1 VAEDWITAESS
12 AATPPV
18 SDDGSTKEST
28 VGFVGR
34 AWRRLTE
41 SSHERLLRESAADHL
56 RRHPGERVLDIESCV
71 PGEEVTMAG
80 SVTSVG
86 NLSEEH
92 PALEIELSDT
102 TGRIFVV
109 WLGRRRIPG
118 IHVGRRMVIHGRLN
132 CVSEH
137 PTVFNPRYELLPD

>member
-1 VAEDWITAESS
+1 VAEDSITAESS
-12 AATPPV
+12 ATPPV
-18 SDDGSTKEST
+18 SDDASTKEST
-28 VGFVGR
+28 VGFAGR

-137 PTVFNPRYELLPD
+137 PTVFNPRYELLPG

>member
-1 VAEDWITAESS
+1 MAEDSITQQPS
-12 AATPPV
+12 AAEASTLSV
-18 SDDGSTKEST
+18 SSKEGA

-56 RRHPGERVLDIESCV
+56 RRHPGEQVLDIESCV

-86 NLSEEH
+86 NLSEEN

-118 IHVGRRMVIHGRLN
+118 IDVGRRMVIHGRLN

>member
-1 VAEDWITAESS
+1 VAEDSITAES

-18 SDDGSTKEST
+18 SDHGSSKESP

>member
-1 VAEDWITAESS
+1 MAEDSITQQSS
-12 AATPPV
+12 AAEAATL
-18 SDDGSTKEST
+18 SASSRGGA

-41 SSHERLLRESAADHL
+41 SSHERLLRESAAVHL
-56 RRHPGERVLDIESCV
+56 RRHPGEQVLDIESCV

-109 WLGRRRIPG
+109 WLGRRRICRVAG
-118 IHVGRRMVIHGRLN
+118 D
-132 CVSEH
+132 S
-137 PTVFNPRYELLPD
+137 

>member
-1 VAEDWITAESS
+1 MAEDSITAES

-18 SDDGSTKEST
+18 SDHGSSKESP

-80 SVTSVG
+80 SVTSMG

>member
-1 VAEDWITAESS
+1 MAEDSITAES

-18 SDDGSTKEST
+18 SDHGSSKESP

>member
-1 VAEDWITAESS
+1 VAEDSITAES

-18 SDDGSTKEST
+18 SDHGSSKESP

-41 SSHERLLRESAADHL
+41 SSHERLLRESAVDHL

>member
-1 VAEDWITAESS
+1 MAEDSITAES

-18 SDDGSTKEST
+18 SDHGSSKESP

-118 IHVGRRMVIHGRLN
+118 RHVGRRMVIHGRLN

>member
-1 VAEDWITAESS
+1 MTEDSITHQPYAAEASTLSVSS
-12 AATPPV
+12 
-18 SDDGSTKEST
+18 KEGA

-86 NLSEEH
+86 NLSEEN

-118 IHVGRRMVIHGRLN
+118 IDVGRRMVIHGRLN

>member
-1 VAEDWITAESS
+1 MAEDSITAES
-12 AATPPV
+12 AATPPG
-18 SDDGSTKEST
+18 SDHGSSKESP

-41 SSHERLLRESAADHL
+41 SSHERVLRESAADHL

-86 NLSEEH
+86 NLSEEN

-118 IHVGRRMVIHGRLN
+118 IDVGRRMVIHGRLN

>member
-1 VAEDWITAESS
+1 MAEDSITQQSS
-12 AATPPV
+12 APEAATLSASPQE
-18 SDDGSTKEST
+18 GA

-56 RRHPGERVLDIESCV
+56 RRHPGEQVLDIESCV

-86 NLSEEH
+86 NLSEEN

-102 TGRIFVV
+102 TGQIFVV

-118 IHVGRRMVIHGRLN
+118 IDVGRRMVIHGRLN

>member
-1 VAEDWITAESS
+1 MAEDSITQQSS
-12 AATPPV
+12 AAEAATLSV
-18 SDDGSTKEST
+18 SSKEGP

-56 RRHPGERVLDIESCV
+56 RRHPGEQVLDIESCV

-86 NLSEEH
+86 NLSEEN

-118 IHVGRRMVIHGRLN
+118 IDVGRRMVIHGRLN

>member
-1 VAEDWITAESS
+1 MAEDSITAES
-12 AATPPV
+12 AATPPF
-18 SDDGSTKEST
+18 SDHGSSKESP

-86 NLSEEH
+86 NLGEEH

-132 CVSEH
+132 FVSEH

>member
-1 VAEDWITAESS
+1 MAEDSITEQSS
-12 AATPPV
+12 AAEAATL
-18 SDDGSTKEST
+18 SASSKDGA

-56 RRHPGERVLDIESCV
+56 RRHPGERVLDIESCD

-132 CVSEH
+132 CASEH

>member
-1 VAEDWITAESS
+1 MAEDSITQQPS
-12 AATPPV
+12 AAEAATL
-18 SDDGSTKEST
+18 SASSKEGAG
-28 VGFVGR
+28 GFVGR

>member
-1 VAEDWITAESS
+1 MAEDSITAESS
-12 AATPPV
+12 ATPPV
-18 SDDGSTKEST
+18 SDDASTKEST

-137 PTVFNPRYELLPD
+137 PTVFNPRYELLPG

>member
-1 VAEDWITAESS
+1 MAEDSITAES

-18 SDDGSTKEST
+18 SDHGSSKESP

-86 NLSEEH
+86 NLSEEN

-118 IHVGRRMVIHGRLN
+118 IDVGRRMVIHGRLN

>member
-1 VAEDWITAESS
+1 MAEDSTTAESS

-28 VGFVGR
+28 VGFVGQ

>member
-1 VAEDWITAESS
+1 MAGDSITAAS

-18 SDDGSTKEST
+18 SDNGWTKEST

>member
-1 VAEDWITAESS
+1 VAEDSITAES

-18 SDDGSTKEST
+18 SDHGSSKESS

-86 NLSEEH
+86 NLSEEN

-118 IHVGRRMVIHGRLN
+118 IDVGRRMVIHGRLN

>member
-1 VAEDWITAESS
+1 MAEDSITAES

-18 SDDGSTKEST
+18 SDHGSSKESP

-56 RRHPGERVLDIESCV
+56 RRHPGERVLDIDSCV

>member
-1 VAEDWITAESS
+1 M
-12 AATPPV
+12 
-18 SDDGSTKEST
+18 
-28 VGFVGR
+28 
-34 AWRRLTE
+34 
-41 SSHERLLRESAADHL
+41 
-56 RRHPGERVLDIESCV
+56 DIESCV

-86 NLSEEH
+86 NLSEEN

-118 IHVGRRMVIHGRLN
+118 IDVGRRMVIHGRLN

>member
-1 VAEDWITAESS
+1 MAEDSITQQPSTAEASTLSVSS
-12 AATPPV
+12 
-18 SDDGSTKEST
+18 KEGA

-56 RRHPGERVLDIESCV
+56 RRHPGEQVLDIESCV

-86 NLSEEH
+86 NLSEEN

-118 IHVGRRMVIHGRLN
+118 IDVGRRMVIHGRLN

>member
-1 VAEDWITAESS
+1 MAEDSITQQSS
-12 AATPPV
+12 APEAATLSASPQE
-18 SDDGSTKEST
+18 GA

-56 RRHPGERVLDIESCV
+56 RRHPGEQVLDIESCV

-86 NLSEEH
+86 NLSEEN

-118 IHVGRRMVIHGRLN
+118 IDVGRRMVIHGRLN

-137 PTVFNPRYELLPD
+137 TTVFNPRYELLPD

>member
-1 VAEDWITAESS
+1 MAEDSITAESS
-12 AATPPV
+12 ATPPV
-18 SDDGSTKEST
+18 SDDASTKEST

-41 SSHERLLRESAADHL
+41 SSHERLLRESAAEHL
-56 RRHPGERVLDIESCV
+56 RRHPGERVLDIKSCV

-80 SVTSVG
+80 SVTTVG
-86 NLSEEH
+86 NLGEEH

>member
-1 VAEDWITAESS
+1 VAEDSITAES

-18 SDDGSTKEST
+18 SDHGSSKESP

-86 NLSEEH
+86 NLGEEH

>member
-1 VAEDWITAESS
+1 
-12 AATPPV
+12 
-18 SDDGSTKEST
+18 
-28 VGFVGR
+28 
-34 AWRRLTE
+34 LTE

>member
-1 VAEDWITAESS
+1 MAEDSITQQPS
-12 AATPPV
+12 AAEASTLSV
-18 SDDGSTKEST
+18 SSKVGA

-86 NLSEEH
+86 NLSEEN

-118 IHVGRRMVIHGRLN
+118 IDVGRRMVIHGRLN

>member
-1 VAEDWITAESS
+1 
-12 AATPPV
+12 
-18 SDDGSTKEST
+18 
-28 VGFVGR
+28 
-34 AWRRLTE
+34 
-41 SSHERLLRESAADHL
+41 
-56 RRHPGERVLDIESCV
+56 
-71 PGEEVTMAG
+71 MAG
-80 SVTSVG
+80 SVTTVG
-86 NLSEEH
+86 NLGKEH

>member
-1 VAEDWITAESS
+1 MAEDSITQQPS
-12 AATPPV
+12 AAEAAIV
-18 SDDGSTKEST
+18 SASSKERAE
-28 VGFVGR
+28 GFVGR

-41 SSHERLLRESAADHL
+41 SSDERLLRESAADHL

-86 NLSEEH
+86 NPREEH